1 MRRAITSLCLALCLG
16 QGSFP
21 VWADTPTQS
30 PPRAPAGG
38 LSPEA
43 RDRFITALAAL
54 KAGDGNTAVSELG
67 ERDWTSTPLADYAAL
82 IQAESLL
89 LTGNQEGARA
99 AALRAANATPE
110 SYLAPSALLRAA
122 TVLSSAGDQGN
133 AIVLWRRYLA
143 RHGDNSSVARA
154 RLALAQA
161 LLADGRTQE
170 AAKAFTDLY
179 IQFPA
184 SREAED
190 AGRQLRALADAGTAV
205 PPLGTREKLERAERL
220 LTAGRGETAQT
231 EADALLADG
240 GLPPDQRAR
249 ALKIVFDASRRAGRY
264 EDAKATVTRALSAL
278 PPDARRFWLLD
289 LARLQKPRSREQA
302 LATLDKL
309 ARDYPKTPE
318 AADALLAKGRLLE
331 EMSKFSE
338 AQVAYR
344 KLVANHPDETDT
356 ATALWRLGWLDW
368 FRGSYADA
376 ASAWSRIL
384 TARGGPP
391 YRDAVSYWIAR
402 ADEMRGEATSA
413 AKRLGRI
420 QSEAPRSYYG
430 VLAGQ
435 RSGRAT
441 APSSAPVSLPADPLE
456 ALQGDQSYARVEAL
470 RMVGLTQFADEEMAE
485 MTRRVAGDQKL
496 LYALSAAYVQDARYH
511 LALRIL
517 RRHFSSTARN
527 GDPATPRVFWEM
539 FYPIGWRTELTDAA
553 GRASID
559 PLLVAAVVREE
570 SSYYPR
576 ARSRVGAR
584 GLMQLM
590 PDTARPMAQARRLP
604 VDSGEFLDDPAV
616 NLELGSAYLAGLLRE
631 FGDPRVAVAAY
642 NAGPTRVREWWGG
655 RRSADLDVWVE
666 QIPYDET
673 RAFVKRVMLG
683 WDEYRRLYGGSPA
696 APSDDSQKSA
706 PREEKSQ

>member
-1 MRRAITSLCLALCLG
+1 MRRPLAWLCLAVCLG
-16 QGSFP
+16 QGP
-21 VWADTPTQS
+21 PTAWADTPTPSQ
-30 PPRAPAGG
+30 PRASATA
-38 LSPEA
+38 LSSEA

-54 KAGDGNTAVSELG
+54 RSGDGTTAVSELG
-67 ERDWTSTPLADYAAL
+67 ERDWSGTPLADYAAL
-82 IQAESLL
+82 IQAESLQL
-89 LTGNQEGARA
+89 AGNPEGARA

-143 RHGDNSSVARA
+143 RHGDQSGVART

-179 IQFPA
+179 VQFPA

-205 PPLGTREKLERAERL
+205 PPLGTRERLERAERL
-220 LTAGRGETAQT
+220 LTAGRGEAAQT
-231 EADALLADG
+231 EADALLAD

-278 PPDARRFWLLD
+278 PPDARRVWLLD

-318 AADALLAKGRLLE
+318 AAGALLAKGRLLE

-338 AQVAYR
+338 AQAAYR
-344 KLVANHPDETDT
+344 KVVADHPDEMDT
-356 ATALWRLGWLDW
+356 ATALWRLGWLEW
-368 FRGSYADA
+368 FRGAYAD
-376 ASAWSRIL
+376 SVSSWSRIL
-384 TARGGPP
+384 TARGGQP
-391 YRDAVSYWIAR
+391 YREAVSYWTAR
-402 ADEMRGEATSA
+402 ADELRGETTIA
-413 AKRLGRI
+413 AKKLARI

-435 RSGRAT
+435 RSGRSAP
-441 APSSAPVSLPADPLE
+441 PSSASPSLPADPLE
-456 ALQGDQSYARVEAL
+456 ALQGDAAYARVEAL
-470 RMVGLTQFADEEMAE
+470 RTAGLTLFADEEMAE
-485 MTRRVAGDQKL
+485 MTRRVAGDQTL

-527 GDPATPRVFWEM
+527 GDVTTPRVFWEM
-539 FYPIGWRTELTDAA
+539 FYPMGWRVELTDAA

-576 ARSRVGAR
+576 ARARVGAR

-604 VDSGEFLDDPAV
+604 VDSGEFLEDPAV

-631 FGDPRVAVAAY
+631 FGDARVAVAAY
-642 NAGPTRVREWWGG
+642 NAGPTRVREWWGA
-655 RRSADLDVWVE
+655 RRSSDLDVWVE

-683 WDEYRRLYGGSPA
+683 WDEYRRLYSGSLRD
-696 APSDDSQKSA
+696 PSDDSQKPA
-706 PREEKSQ
+706 PREEKSQS